1 MFYRQGG
8 SSGRISPQYD
18 AVYADF
24 IGATTGWLPIAK
36 GNVIAVNLAR
46 ASILFQ
52 TSAQSKVTKTPVA
65 PEVQVVLEYKM
76 FGGDKDAEAWPIDQW
91 QNMVVATD
99 RRAHGNGWVRLR
111 IVNINNSD
119 GTGVAMA
126 LQVSRSGDPGASN

>member
-8 SSGRISPQYD
+8 SNMRMNAQYD

-24 IGATTGWLPIAK
+24 IGGATGWLPISK
-36 GNVIAVNLAR
+36 GNVIAVNVAR
-46 ASILFQ
+46 ASIVFQ
-52 TSAQSKVTKTPVA
+52 SSAQSRVTKSPIA
-65 PEVQVVLEYKM
+65 PEVQMLLEYKM
-76 FGGDKDAEAWPIDQW
+76 FGGPDAEAWPIDQW

-126 LQVSRSGDPGASN
+126 LQVSRSGDPGASS